1 LWKAVSPRAVG
12 GETER
17 WNGMKALY
25 CRDMGMNC
33 NWVGRAESEEELMK
47 QVAQHARET
56 HKMEITPEM
65 AQKARQVMREE

>member
-1 LWKAVSPRAVG
+1 
-12 GETER
+12 
-17 WNGMKALY
+17 
-25 CRDMGMNC
+25 MGMNC

-56 HKMEITPEM
+56 HKMEITPDM